1 MKIEERLVD
10 DIAILAISGDLDAH
24 NIPDANERLDAHLKT
39 LRCRLVFNLSGLDIV
54 TSTAIG
60 FLVDAARRTRKLGGD
75 TVVSEPTRLFQKTM
89 DMLQAGAVFKAFPSD
104 DEAVAYLVAGKEE
117 AGS

>member
-1 MKIEERLVD
+1 MQIDERLVD
-10 DIAILAISGDLDAH
+10 GIAILAISGDLNAH

-39 LRCRLVFNLSGLDIV
+39 LRCRLVFNLSGLEIV

-75 TVVSEPTRLFQKTM
+75 SVVSEPTRLFQKTM
-89 DMLQAGAVFKAFPSD
+89 DMLQAGKVFKTFPSD
-104 DEAVAYLVAGKEE
+104 NEAVAYLLLGGKKE
-117 AGS
+117 GS

>member
-1 MKIEERLVD
+1 MQIDERLVD
-10 DIAILAISGDLDAH
+10 DVAILAISGDLDAQ
-24 NIPDANERLDAHLKT
+24 NISDANERLDAHLKT

-89 DMLQAGAVFKAFPSD
+89 DMLHAGEVFKTFPSD
-104 DEAVAYLVAGKEE
+104 NEAVAYLLMSKQEE
-117 AGS
+117 GS

>member
-1 MKIEERLVD
+1 MQIDERLVGD
-10 DIAILAISGDLDAH
+10 VAILTISGDLDAH
-24 NIPDANERLDAHLKT
+24 TIPDATERLDAHLKI
-39 LRCRLVFNLSGLDIV
+39 LRCRLVFNLSKLDIV

-89 DMLQAGAVFKAFPSD
+89 DMLHAGEVFKTFPSD
-104 DEAVAYLVAGKEE
+104 NEAVGYLLMSEQGD
-117 AGS
+117 GS